1 VEAISVLVA
10 ATNPGPASQLRA
22 LLSDDPR
29 FEVIGEARSGEEMVA
44 FSGQPGLVVVDLA
57 LGGLNAHDTIEQY
70 RRRHGKPL
78 IAVVTPVEAEY
89 LRQAMISAG
98 ANAYLVVT
106 SPSGEMLDHLAALV
120 DRACAG
126 RVKA

>member
-1 VEAISVLVA
+1 MLVA

-78 IAVVTPVEAEY
+78 IAVVTPPC
-89 LRQAMISAG
+89 R
-98 ANAYLVVT
+98 
-106 SPSGEMLDHLAALV
+106 
-120 DRACAG
+120 
-126 RVKA
+126 